1 MMGGSRVLENKN
13 EVDDDEVIPE
23 DVKNEVSHS
32 SVVEENKN
40 SLSSSNKY
48 SNRKQGPE

>member
-1 MMGGSRVLENKN
+1 MMGGSRLLENKN

-32 SVVEENKN
+32 SVLDEKPN
-40 SLSSSNKY
+40 SLSASKNQNNSN
-48 SNRKQGPE
+48 

>member
-1 MMGGSRVLENKN
+1 MLGGSRVLENKN

-32 SVVEENKN
+32 SVIDENPN
-40 SLSSSNKY
+40 SQSASN
-48 SNRKQGPE
+48 